1 MKQAFEKEDY
11 KKLKELASASKDKEA
26 QLYLAIIAENG
37 LEGPINLEEAEEFYK
52 KSFDD
57 GNGNSQAGIGLAR
70 IYQKDN
76 KFDEAKKV
84 YKKIIKSTDVISKQY
99 ATYRLARLDE
109 KELLGNAKF
118 NQKEADRIIDEY
130 RKFLKNSGI
139 AIDSSIRTKVMHHQL
154 LIETRSS
161 EEELAILEA
170 KKETEIAQKIE
181 KYKERLLQKALFED
195 TPLAKKYKT
204 LQEEY
209 SDLNEEFENL
219 GHYAGDIKPEINRIE
234 ERQSNIESLILKGLS
249 KTIQQ
254 EEERLRDAADIQEES
269 GLKDAKEALE
279 VISKRYAPAAA
290 ELTNIE
296 ARHALRE
303 KKYEETAKKV
313 AKALQKDPN
322 NLNALSIQLEANYAQ
337 VADGDEKQKTALFE
351 SARELLKRDVF
362 NEKALKI
369 RDNLKEQLVK
379 SIITVLAENLKD
391 QTKKM
396 DGYVAG
402 TSKASRESYIDK
414 AIIEIEKSI
423 RKSKFLEEYASF
435 EATSEI
441 ASTLSRKI
449 LAGKGKEN
457 LEDAIKNNKTP
468 IKKEVK
474 EYIAGQLKEWDES
487 KVLYRESG
495 LSGDE
500 LTLMDNRK
508 LFKEAVKKQLL
519 DYYKRC
525 YTLTESETDVTV
537 TDSDLAG
544 MFGMVGE
551 GAIVAFAAARNP
563 QGMAAGAAIQAGA
576 AIYENARK
584 DLMIQAAKNFCA
596 ICERDD
602 IKAAKAFD
610 RVADRIVERYGMQID
625 NIQERSVEG
634 LAKVAAEK
642 MLYNFREVS
651 VAGNFGQNIL
661 ATVKNPIDSLAKAVE
676 YYAGIQREE
685 GPNEN
690 DLFQG
695 IEFGKAKSQNVEIH
709 AKNARG
715 GKWDAEETFECPAIT
730 SNGRDFYE
738 RASNIKWYQFWKSKK
753 AVDSNKY
760 GAMYIPEEDMEIG
773 GKCKKTS
780 VSGNDSQ
787 IIAKEFDQHLV
798 LTNNKAWISSE
809 KKDENKKVK
818 ILQSEDGDRDKKDLA
833 KTRRW
838 KGILKAVAGI
848 FTIGAVKI
856 VAAAVLVGT
865 MASGVGIPIAVAA
878 GIIGFTG
885 LISGAKDYGAASKE
899 LKDIKKRGIARN
911 HAIIDGKAITQEQY
925 AKQIKSEQEQRNQA
939 FKKIKSND
947 IFKAI
952 PSKNTKQKGFLEM
965 LGLTKKDDSTKTK
978 PVKKDVKEKWEDLA
992 SKAADKEK
1000 NKAAQASLPIKGA

>member
-1 MKQAFEKEDY
+1 MKQAFEQEDY
-11 KKLKELASASKDKEA
+11 KGLKKLAEASKDKEA
-26 QLYLAIIAENG
+26 QLYLGIIAENG
-37 LEGPINLEEAEEFYK
+37 LDGPINLEEAEEFYK

-76 KFDEAKKV
+76 KFEEAKKV

-118 NQKEADRIIDEY
+118 NKKEADRIIGEY

-154 LIETRSS
+154 LIETRSA

-181 KYKERLLQKALFED
+181 KYKERLLQKALSED
-195 TPLAKKYKT
+195 TPLAKKYKN
-204 LQEEY
+204 LQKEY

-234 ERQSNIESLILKGLS
+234 ERQSNIKNLILRELS

-254 EEERLRDAADIQEES
+254 EEERLRDAADLQEES

-296 ARHALRE
+296 ARQALRE
-303 KKYEETAKKV
+303 KKYEDTAKKV

-322 NLNALSIQLEANYAQ
+322 NLNALSIQLEANHAQ
-337 VADGDEKQKTALFE
+337 VTDGDEKQKTALFE

-369 RDNLKEQLVK
+369 RDDLKEQLVK
-379 SIITVLAENLKD
+379 SIITALAENLKD

-396 DGYVAG
+396 DGYVIG
-402 TSKASRESYIDK
+402 TSKDSRESYIDK
-414 AIIEIEKSI
+414 VIIEVEKSI
-423 RKSKFLEEYASF
+423 KKSKFLEKYASF
-435 EATSEI
+435 EETSEI
-441 ASTLSRKI
+441 VRTLSGKI

-487 KVLYRESG
+487 KVLYRETG
-495 LSGDE
+495 LYPEESQ
-500 LTLMDNRK
+500 LLDNRK
-508 LFKEAVKKQLL
+508 LFKKKLKELLSDYNIRCLGLSKDGSDLTVK
-519 DYYKRC
+519 
-525 YTLTESETDVTV
+525 
-537 TDSDLAG
+537 DSDLAG
-544 MFGMVGE
+544 MFDLVGE
-551 GAIVAFAAARNP
+551 GALVAFAAARNP
-563 QGMAAGAAIQAGA
+563 QGMAAGAAIQAGGDL
-576 AIYENARK
+576 YEQARK
-584 DLMIQAAKNFCA
+584 ALIKKAAEDFCA
-596 ICERDD
+596 ISERDH
-602 IKAAKAFD
+602 IKADKAFD

-625 NIQERSVEG
+625 NIERESLEG

-642 MLYNFREVS
+642 MLYRFREVS
-651 VAGNFGQNIL
+651 VVNSFSTAVWDTI
-661 ATVKNPIDSLAKAVE
+661 KNPLESLSNAIKH
-676 YYAGIQREE
+676 YAGIQREE
-685 GPNEN
+685 APNEN
-690 DLFQG
+690 ALFQG
-695 IEFGKAKSQNVEIH
+695 IEFGKAKSQDVEINV
-709 AKNARG
+709 KNARDE
-715 GKWDAEETFECPAIT
+715 KWNAEEVFERPAIT

-738 RASNIKWYQFWKSKK
+738 RASNIKWYQVWKSKK
-753 AVDSNKY
+753 AVDANKY

-809 KKDENKKVK
+809 KKDENKKVE

-833 KTRRW
+833 RTKRW
-838 KGILKAVAGI
+838 KGILKAVAGV
-848 FTIGAVKI
+848 FTIGAAKI

-899 LKDIKKRGIARN
+899 LKNIKRREVDRN
-911 HAIIDGKAITQEQY
+911 NAIIDGKAITQEQY
-925 AKQIKSEQEQRNQA
+925 AKQIKSEQEQRSQV

-952 PSKNTKQKGFLEM
+952 PSKNAKQKGFLEM
-965 LGLTKKDDSTKTK
+965 LGITKKDDSTKTK
-978 PVKKDVKEKWEDLA
+978 PVKKEVKEKWEDLA

-1000 NKAAQASLPIKGA
+1000 NKAAQASFPIKGA